1 MKILIAED
9 NTTSR
14 RILESIL
21 VKWNYEVIS
30 ARDGNEAWEKLQEE
44 DAPRLMILD
53 WMMPGKNGVEL
64 CRKLRGRDNVEP
76 MYIILLT
83 ARDDKNDIVEG
94 LSAGADDYVA
104 KPFNKDELRA
114 RIDVGRRMVELQNA
128 LIERE
133 KLQVIFEMTGAI
145 CHELS
150 QPMQAISG
158 NSELILMN
166 IQESDPL
173 YPNIKAIKEQVDRMG
188 NITRKLKQVTRY
200 KTKDYINSKI
210 IDIDCA
216 SAINP

>member
-9 NTTSR
+9 NPTSR
-14 RILESIL
+14 RILEAIL

-30 ARDGNEAWEKLQEE
+30 ARDGNEAWEKLQGN
-44 DAPRLMILD
+44 DPPRLMILD

-64 CRKLRGRDNVEP
+64 CRELRNRDNVAP
-76 MYIILLT
+76 MYIVLLT

-94 LSAGADDYVA
+94 LSAGADDYIA

-114 RIDVGRRMVELQNA
+114 RIDVGRRMVELQDA

-145 CHELS
+145 CHELT

-166 IQESDPL
+166 IQKSDPL
-173 YPNIKAIKEQVDRMG
+173 YRNIKAIKDQIDRMG

-200 KTKDYINSKI
+200 KTKDYINGKI
-210 IDIDCA
+210 IDIDYA
-216 SAINP
+216 SLD

>member
-9 NTTSR
+9 NQTSL
-14 RILESIL
+14 RILETIL

-30 ARDGNEAWEKLQEE
+30 ARDGNEAWKKLQDK
-44 DAPRLMILD
+44 DAPRLIILD

-64 CRKLRGRDNVEP
+64 CRKLRSRDNVDP

-94 LSAGADDYVA
+94 LNAGADDYIA
-104 KPFNKDELRA
+104 KPFDKDELRA

-158 NSELILMN
+158 NSEIILMS
-166 IQESDPL
+166 IQENDPL
-173 YPNIKAIKEQVDRMG
+173 YRNVKTIKEQVDRMG
-188 NITRKLKQVTRY
+188 NITQKLKQVTRY

-210 IDIDCA
+210 VDIDCA
-216 SAINP
+216 

>member
-9 NTTSR
+9 NSTSR
-14 RILESIL
+14 LILESIL

-30 ARDGNEAWEKLQEE
+30 ARDGNEAWEQLQET

-64 CRKLRGRDNVEP
+64 CRELRARDNFGS

-83 ARDDKNDIVEG
+83 SRDDKNDIVEG
-94 LSAGADDYVA
+94 LSAGADDYIA
-104 KPFNKDELRA
+104 KPFDKDELRA
-114 RIDVGRRMVELQNA
+114 RIDVGRRMVQLQDA

-158 NSELILMN
+158 NSELLLMSIKEN
-166 IQESDPL
+166 HPL
-173 YPNIKAIKEQVDRMG
+173 YRNIKTIKEQIDRMA

-210 IDIDCA
+210 IDIDHA
-216 SAINP
+216 SLEC

>member
-9 NTTSR
+9 NATSR
-14 RILESIL
+14 NILEAVL
-21 VKWNYEVIS
+21 VKWNYEVVS
-30 ARDGNEAWEKLQEE
+30 ACDGNEAWEKLQKN
-44 DAPRLMILD
+44 DAPRLIILD

-64 CRKLRGRDNVEP
+64 CRKLRGRDNAEP

-94 LSAGADDYVA
+94 LSAGADDYIS
-104 KPFNKDELRA
+104 KPFNTDELRA
-114 RIDVGRRMVELQNA
+114 RIDVGRRMVELQDS

-158 NSELILMN
+158 NSELMLMS
-166 IQESDPL
+166 IEESDPL
-173 YPNIKAIKEQVDRMG
+173 YRNIKTIKEQVDRMG
-188 NITRKLKQVTRY
+188 SITRKLKAVTRY
-200 KTKDYINSKI
+200 KTKDYIHSKI
-210 IDIDCA
+210 IDIDHA
-216 SAINP
+216 SV

>member
-9 NTTSR
+9 NPTSR

-30 ARDGNEAWEKLQEE
+30 VRDGNEAWEKLQRN
-44 DAPRLMILD
+44 DAPRLLILD
-53 WMMPGKNGVEL
+53 WMMPGKSGVEL
-64 CRKLRGRDNVEP
+64 CRRLRSRSNAES

-94 LSAGADDYVA
+94 LSAGADDYIA
-104 KPFNKDELRA
+104 KPFNSEELRA
-114 RIDVGRRMVELQNA
+114 RVDVGRRMVELQDA

-158 NSELILMN
+158 NSELILMK
-166 IQESDPL
+166 IQENNPL
-173 YPNIKAIKEQVDRMG
+173 YRNIKAIKEQVDRMG

-200 KTKDYINSKI
+200 KTKDYINGKI
-210 IDIDCA
+210 IDIDRA
-216 SAINP
+216 SLDI